1 MMMTTQPETTSNT
14 PTHTIYVVETREGN
28 AKSTWLPI
36 GAAWEHN
43 GGEGLNL
50 SINSLGISYLKDKGQ
65 DANLVIRRNKPK
77 E

>member
-1 MMMTTQPETTSNT
+1 MMTNQTETNT
-14 PTHTIYVVETREGN
+14 KMPTHTIYVVKAKEGN
-28 AKSTWLPI
+28 AKSNWLPV

-65 DANLVIRRNKPK
+65 DANLVVRRNKPQ